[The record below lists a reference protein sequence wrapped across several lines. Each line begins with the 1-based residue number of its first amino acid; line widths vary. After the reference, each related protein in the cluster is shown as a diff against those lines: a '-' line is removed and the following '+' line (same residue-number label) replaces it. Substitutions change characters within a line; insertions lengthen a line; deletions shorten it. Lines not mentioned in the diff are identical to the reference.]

1 MKQNPMANYSAD
13 PAEVMDRSVSPFM
26 RKGTV
31 GDWKNHFTVAQNERF
46 DEDYQRRMA
55 GTKRDLVDKTLYFHK
70 NPLGVDLCPNG
81 KLILQASTLT
91 TGCSPVPD
99 PEPAQ
104 AGQVLATVRPRSGD
118 I

>member
-26 RKGTV
+26 RKDGKERAGRKNAEPSPALLQGTV

-55 GTKRDLVDKTLYFHK
+55 GT
-70 NPLGVDLCPNG
+70 
-81 KLILQASTLT
+81 SLT
-91 TGCSPVPD
+91 FRF
-99 PEPAQ
+99 Q
-104 AGQVLATVRPRSGD
+104 F
-118 I
+118 